1 MGCRRGRS
9 FEDLR
14 DFAENVMRENS
25 VSLRDVGCIATI
37 DIKKDEEG
45 LRALSQAWRL
55 PLITFE
61 AELLA
66 KAPGEFSHS
75 ELVMAKTGVDNVCER
90 AAVLAAGPGS
100 ELIVRK
106 RAENGMTAAIAA
118 CKSGL
123 R

>member
-45 LRALSQAWRL
+45 LMALSQAWRL

-66 KAPGEFSHS
+66 KASGEFSHS

-100 ELIVRK
+100 ELIVHK